1 MKSKNKF
8 TNNFNLST
16 RIKNITNNI
25 SHNFKN
31 NKYINV
37 VIIALIILFSIY
49 LLYFNDKILVQDAI
63 TNSLNETT
71 NTNTNETTNTNTNET
86 TNTNDSD
93 YLVENFDVAT
103 YVDVCKNRNTRIY
116 NLGTTNTQ
124 VFGGKD
130 FNTCEDKCNTANC
143 HIFALDNNNKCT
155 TYKGTLNDQLKDIR
169 STSLGPIKINCD
181 SKVLT
186 NNGTYNGIGYINK
199 KYLKNN
205 KTDISYIDTYLEGSV
220 DVLGKLYSLEN
231 SRKQIAELDPT
242 STNFISQYNA
252 IRDPMKVVNSAL
264 FSKFQT
270 LNEDIIDNNRNIL
283 YTSDYPITNNV
294 LVPKEPASP
303 TYLDEKDK
311 ITKKSNNLGGILD
324 DTSEKFIVNNLR
336 YLILTI
342 IMIITIIILIL
353 YKASNVISEKVL
365 IVYITIITMLVL
377 YITYYLK
384 L

>member
-71 NTNTNETTNTNTNET
+71 NTNTN
-86 TNTNDSD
+86 TNDSD

-130 FNTCEDKCNTANC
+130 FNTCEDKCNNTTNC

-155 TYKGTLNDQLKDIR
+155 TYTRTLNDQLKDIR

-242 STNFISQYNA
+242 STNFNSQYNA
-252 IRDPMKVVNSAL
+252 IRDPMKEIKSDL

-283 YTSDYPITNNV
+283 YTSDTSVYPNITNNV
-294 LVPKEPASP
+294 LVPALPASA

-324 DTSEKFIVNNLR
+324 GTSEKFIVNNLR

>member
-71 NTNTNETTNTNTNET
+71 NTNTNETTNTN
-86 TNTNDSD
+86 DSD

-116 NLGTTNTQ
+116 NLGTTNTK

-130 FNTCEDKCNTANC
+130 FNINTCEDECNTTNC

-155 TYKGTLNDQLKDIR
+155 TYTGRLDDQLKDIR

-220 DVLGKLYSLEN
+220 DVLGKLYSLE
-231 SRKQIAELDPT
+231 SKRKQLAELDPT
-242 STNFISQYNA
+242 STNFISQYKA
-252 IRDPMKVVNSAL
+252 IRDPMTEVNSAL

-270 LNEDIIDNNRNIL
+270 LNDDIIDNNRNIL
-283 YTSDYPITNNV
+283 YTSDTSVYPNITNNV
-294 LVPKEPASP
+294 LVPKKPASA
-303 TYLDEKDK
+303 TYLNDKDK

-324 DTSEKFIVNNLR
+324 GISEKFIVNNLR

-365 IVYITIITMLVL
+365 IIYITIITMLVL